1 MNLFFALVF
10 IFILFILLQII
21 LNVEKKYLKYKKG
34 FNYNDKKINN
44 ELLSLAD
51 LQDKLFRLI
60 LNLNKKYQKY
70 SKEIKYEE
78 IYHKN
83 ILPSLSILKEK
94 TLRKKNSLITKFKKL
109 YKNDPLL
116 SFLTIIPLGSIFLF
130 GVFVLLFNLTNSQK
144 GTYISNY
151 DERGNKITTK
161 ILAKP
166 KQQKQI
172 NPNKLSGVE
181 LEFYNQKNPK
191 KNTINLLKKRAE
203 KLYNSAQYQYKYTTR
218 YLLKKVSLNKYILLK
233 VSPSVVT
240 KYYFERFV
248 ILGKNDDGYE
258 YSNRNLLDP
267 DKRMRYQTKFSLN
280 KWTIDGYFQHYRKEC
295 LKYYSPNKCPKNR
308 YFQITTK
315 NKELILWT
323 KDKDGKIKK
332 ELLGFKRSSNKFI
345 KLKKNFLEP

>member
-1 MNLFFALVF
+1 MNLFFALSL

-83 ILPSLSILKEK
+83 ILPSLRISKEK
-94 TLRKKNSLITKFKKL
+94 TIKKKNSLITKFKKL

-116 SFLTIIPLGSIFLF
+116 SFLIIISLGSIFLF
-130 GVFVLLFNLTNSQK
+130 GVFILLFNLTNSQI
-144 GTYISNY
+144 GTYISSY

-181 LEFYNQKNPK
+181 LEFYNQKKSK
-191 KNTINLLKKRAE
+191 KNTINLLEKKAE
-203 KLYNSAQYQYKYTTR
+203 KLYNSAQYQYKWSSR
-218 YLLKKVSLNKYILLK
+218 YLLKKVSLNKYILLE
-233 VSPSVVT
+233 VNPSAVT
-240 KYYFERFV
+240 KYFFERDV

-280 KWTIDGYFQHYRKEC
+280 KWTIDDYNKDVRKEC
-295 LKYYSPNKCPKNR
+295 LKYYSSNKCPAIS

-315 NKELILWT
+315 NKELIYWT
-323 KDKDGKIKK
+323 KDRFGKIKK
-332 ELLGFKRSSNKFI
+332 QLLGTKR
-345 KLKKNFLEP
+345 